1 MKNAINY
8 YYNLIVENI
17 HQVGEIYYF
26 NYDNNR
32 YYLVLYKDDPKK
44 LENIFILH
52 KNILDSGIY
61 THQIILNKNNDIA
74 TIVNNKM
81 YILIKTQY
89 NDEKVD
95 YYRIL
100 SFFNLRINRNNKKT
114 IENQNWAILWE
125 EKNDYLE
132 YLMSQIGEKYPQLR
146 ESFSY
151 YIGLGETSIQLAN
164 TIIMDNIP
172 KIVAHKRI
180 KSDDTLF
187 EIYNPLNFIIDSR
200 VRDIAEYFK
209 SAFFNNED
217 IDNDL
222 KNFLANKV
230 LTKEEHIL
238 FFARMLYPTY
248 YFDLFEDI
256 ISEKKNEKEI
266 KKITKLLNN
275 YEILLKKIYLYYK
288 KTIRIIPIE
297 WLEN

>member
-95 YYRIL
+95 SYRIL

-180 KSDDTLF
+180 KSAGLRTM
-187 EIYNPLNFIIDSR
+187 
-200 VRDIAEYFK
+200 EYTG
-209 SAFFNNED
+209 SA
-217 IDNDL
+217 
-222 KNFLANKV
+222 
-230 LTKEEHIL
+230 
-238 FFARMLYPTY
+238 
-248 YFDLFEDI
+248 
-256 ISEKKNEKEI
+256 S
-266 KKITKLLNN
+266 
-275 YEILLKKIYLYYK
+275 
-288 KTIRIIPIE
+288 
-297 WLEN
+297 

>member
-17 HQVGEIYYF
+17 HQVGKTYYF

-74 TIVNNKM
+74 TIINNKM

-132 YLMSQIGEKYPQLR
+132 YLMSQIGQKYPQLR

-266 KKITKLLNN
+266 KKITKLVTN
-275 YEILLKKIYLYYK
+275 YEILLKKIYLHYK